1 MPCLDHSKSMSP
13 EWIRSVKAAQV
24 TVEATGTDGRRCAAG
39 LHRGGPPRQKV
50 RQQDVHANKSP
61 KVEQLAPRQN
71 ARRVVQHRLCPRTPP
86 PAILRYAPLAR
97 VSQGLAAS
105 ADGYSRS
112 AEARTSLY
120 QQASADATV
129 VRQQVRLNCGVAY
142 RWNRS
147 RRCSNARAIL
157 TMLPRGLAK
166 LANGLLIAPNALIL
180 C

>member
-50 RQQDVHANKSP
+50 KQQDVHANKSP

-105 ADGYSRS
+105 ADGYSRG

-129 VRQQVRLNCGVAY
+129 GASARQVNSPSA
-142 RWNRS
+142 S
-147 RRCSNARAIL
+147 
-157 TMLPRGLAK
+157 P
-166 LANGLLIAPNALIL
+166 P
-180 C
+180 